1 MNTDTQNFANPS
13 LWYAA
18 IKISSG
24 EVHYELFNNLEDNSL
39 IYKSIDIYSDSGS
52 YLNNVENAIYD
63 NPILLQEF
71 GRIRVVIDT
80 TKFML
85 VPTELVSDDSKDML
99 FTQLFP
105 DYDGEVMVNELKGSD
120 ASIIFG
126 VDKGLV
132 AFLKRTFQNLM
143 ILHHLTPICEYFYA
157 KNKLGNDVSRAYLS
171 VYGDKVD
178 ISVFANSSIL
188 FANSY
193 KINGSGDVVFYL
205 LNIWKQLGLD
215 VMRDELHICGDT
227 TMRDELMPTMRE
239 YITYVLPVVFPP
251 AIFKYGKDI
260 MKVPFNMILLPLCE

>member
-1 MNTDTQNFANPS
+1 MNIDTQNFSNPS

-18 IKISSG
+18 IKISSS

-39 IYKSIDIYSDSGS
+39 IYKSINLTADNGTHLSC
-52 YLNNVENAIYD
+52 VENVIYD
-63 NPILLQEF
+63 NPILLQDF
-71 GRIRVVIDT
+71 GRVRVIIDT

-85 VPTELVSDDSKDML
+85 VPTELVAEDSKDML
-99 FTQLFP
+99 FAKVFP
-105 DYDGEVMVNELKGSD
+105 DYEGEVMVNEIKGSN
-120 ASIIFG
+120 ASILFG

-132 AFLKRTFQNLM
+132 SFLKRTFQNLM
-143 ILHHLTPICEYFYA
+143 ILHHLTPLCEYFHA
-157 KNKLGNDVSRAYLS
+157 KNKGGEEINRAYIT

-178 ISVFANSSIL
+178 ITICANSSLL

-193 KINGSGDVVFYL
+193 TIKGSGDAVFYI

-215 VMRDELHICGDT
+215 AMRDELHICGDT
-227 TMRDELMPTMRE
+227 HLRDELMPVLRE